1 MENFAQLEYV
11 MLLLIGS
18 ILLAVGLALISI
30 KIAPDVGL
38 MDIPGSAGHKKHLN
52 PVPLTGGCR
61 LIGYDDSH
69 DHFNK
74 DVGYP

>member
-38 MDIPGSAGHKKHLN
+38 MDLS
-52 PVPLTGGCR
+52 
-61 LIGYDDSH
+61 LIHISEPTRPY
-69 DHFNK
+69 
-74 DVGYP
+74 